1 MSGTQIII
9 YVHIC
14 QFSYWQI
21 LFTKIMNAIKESGL
35 YDQCKEIRLGVVN
48 HIDKVVDEPIL
59 NDPKI
64 SCIIHG
70 HCSLYE
76 RNTLLHIRKKSEEEY
91 AQYLYVHT
99 KGLKYLDGSRE
110 QFESDCVKDWVD
122 LMIHWNIYNWR
133 KAIEMLISNDVYGC
147 EFFRDPQPHFSGN
160 FWWANSRYI
169 QTLPKEIGS
178 EYYDPEFW
186 ICKRDNPII
195 CNIFS
200 TGLPSGG
207 SLYSNRII
215 KGVHY

>member
-14 QFSYWQI
+14 QFSHWQI

-48 HIDKVVDEPIL
+48 HIDKVVDEAIL

-133 KAIEMLISNDVYGC
+133 KNPKIWKYTNFTWKKNMTLDLEKFFLKRSIQNRKNLKMAIILIN
-147 EFFRDPQPHFSGN
+147 
-160 FWWANSRYI
+160 
-169 QTLPKEIGS
+169 L
-178 EYYDPEFW
+178 YYH
-186 ICKRDNPII
+186 K
-195 CNIFS
+195 
-200 TGLPSGG
+200 L
-207 SLYSNRII
+207 
-215 KGVHY
+215 